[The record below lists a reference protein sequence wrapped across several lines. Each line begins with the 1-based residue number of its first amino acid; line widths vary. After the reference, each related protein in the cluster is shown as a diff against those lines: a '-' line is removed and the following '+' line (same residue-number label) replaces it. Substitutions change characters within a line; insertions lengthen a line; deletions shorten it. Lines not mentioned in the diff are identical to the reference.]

1 MVVLNNPRTGTM
13 QSGVTSA
20 DKAGLCL
27 HLDGTGTWEVCT
39 QDDVV
44 LAVTADEQERDVSGL
59 VAGGSVSYYTMNGV
73 LMIASKA
80 AQTYTTGLAVFAT
93 AGGLVTDS
101 DDKGG
106 HEAGGGAKKVGIYVG
121 TGVTTGSADG
131 DLIPVDTS
139 FAAKA

>member
-13 QSGVTSA
+13 KSGVTSA

-39 QDDVV
+39 EDDVV

-80 AQTYTTGLAVFAT
+80 GQTYTTGLAVFAT

-101 DDKGG
+101 DDK
-106 HEAGGGAKKVGIYVG
+106 AGTGAKKVGIYVG